1 MLLFFVLF
9 VPRERIEL
17 PSLRLQFSALPLSYP
32 GYISPFIF
40 FSFLVV
46 LIYSFF
52 FQKHIAH
59 ILYFFS
65 LSLSLSFLRALTVFQ
80 LCKAQD
86 LFTGPLSSP
95 LHPISPSYFDSFFF
109 LFFSLIFIFFLINKK
124 KAKKKIKR
132 KSKEKKG

>member
-1 MLLFFVLF
+1 MVAKMIRLKKGKQKEKQWKDLIYYMLLFFVLF

-52 FQKHIAH
+52 F
-59 ILYFFS
+59 
-65 LSLSLSFLRALTVFQ
+65 
-80 LCKAQD
+80 
-86 LFTGPLSSP
+86 
-95 LHPISPSYFDSFFF
+95 
-109 LFFSLIFIFFLINKK
+109 
-124 KAKKKIKR
+124 
-132 KSKEKKG
+132 